1 MRLLVPVV
9 RGTPSFAAGTT
20 PQLKTPARP
29 LSTRERGR
37 GRASGGSARGNVGVL
52 RKALALLFLVA
63 LLGATAACGG
73 DDDESEPEAAP
84 PTEAAD
90 TGATDTAAE
99 EPDPCAKEQ
108 LQTVVPGSLSIGTDN
123 PAFPPW
129 FQDEEGA
136 PWDPTSEPT
145 KMGYEAAV
153 AYAVAG
159 ELGYADDEV
168 RWVVVPFNAS
178 FRPGPKDFDFDI
190 NQISYLPAR
199 DQNVDFSDSYYDVE
213 QAVVVLKNSDFA
225 DATTL
230 EELKGAKLGAQVG
243 TTSYDAIVNTIQPD
257 EDPQVYDRNDDAVNA
272 LRNGQI
278 DGIVVDFPTSLFIT
292 AVQAPNATTIGRL
305 PAEGQE
311 YFGLVFEEGNPLRD
325 CVNEA
330 IAALREAGTLD
341 EIAQEWIEGSAPPI
355 LE

>member
-1 MRLLVPVV
+1 M
-9 RGTPSFAAGTT
+9 
-20 PQLKTPARP
+20 
-29 LSTRERGR
+29 
-37 GRASGGSARGNVGVL
+37 
-52 RKALALLFLVA
+52 RKAFALLLLVA
-63 LLGATAACGG
+63 LLGAVAACGG
-73 DDDESEPEAAP
+73 DDEEAEPEAIAT
-84 PTEAAD
+84 TEAVD
-90 TGATDTAAE
+90 TGAVEE
-99 EPDPCAKEQ
+99 EPDPCATDQ
-108 LQTVVPGSLSIGTDN
+108 LETVADGSLSIGTDN

-129 FQDEEGA
+129 FQDAEGA
-136 PWDPTSEPT
+136 PWDPTGEPT
-145 KMGYEAAV
+145 GMGYEAAV
-153 AYAVAG
+153 AYAVAE
-159 ELGYADDEV
+159 ELGFTEDEV
-168 RWVVVPFNAS
+168 RWVVVPFAAS

-190 NQISYLPAR
+190 NQISYLEPR

-225 DATTL
+225 GATSL
-230 EELKGAKLGAQVG
+230 EELGGAKLGAQVG
-243 TTSYDAIVNTIQPD
+243 TTSYDAIINTIQPD
-257 EDPQVYDRNDDAVNA
+257 QDPSVYDRNDDAVNA

-278 DGIVVDFPTSLFIT
+278 DGIVVDYPTSLFIT

-330 IAALREAGTLD
+330 LASLRDAGTLD